1 MYFRTTNSITI
12 RRVLITF
19 FATLPE
25 AAEILSEKIQESD
38 SLFFQNPYG
47 LQGKQYVLLA
57 CALINTVCLFQTL
70 YSGVFGSFSHSDFP
84 RTSLSPAPRCYVG
97 IKANLL
103 RQTLEDCR
111 AVEEFCSVFRPILHW
126 QIPVDHR
133 FLGDKIDLASPGS
146 PPSMACYWFSFPAS
160 SVFQTQLVY
169 GNLFWWL
176 IPIILLEQFVAF
188 LGGLLV
194 IIIDIPVVLALM
206 IISALS
212 KTDCFGRSFIRS
224 MTSLALL
231 LYLPCD
237 FVLWVLNG
245 FFHGPIAAFLG
256 SHGLQCRQRSTA
268 RLYRLP
274 LTKTVRTGRTSN
286 HSWKFGDYIYDN
298 AYYRCSDMVIVNP
311 RAAKLGMME
320 ANRLFYKRHKL
331 IWTEKNGVRYVTP
344 ILACGDNTIS
354 RSSSIPAQKQG
365 IIDRI
370 LGSVRTH
377 STRKRQIRQGSLKEE
392 DDEIEED
399 MGENL
404 KSVYEEEK
412 MDEEV

>member
-1 MYFRTTNSITI
+1 M
-12 RRVLITF
+12 LITF

-25 AAEILSEKIQESD
+25 AAEILSEKIEESD
-38 SLFFQNPYG
+38 QLFFQNPYG
-47 LQGKQYVLLA
+47 LSGAQFVLLA
-57 CALINTVCLFQTL
+57 CALVNTICLFQTL

-84 RTSLSPAPRCYVG
+84 RISLSPAPLCYVSS
-97 IKANLL
+97 APTLL

-160 SVFQTQLVY
+160 SVFQTQYVY

-176 IPIILLEQFVAF
+176 IPIIMVEQFVAI
-188 LGGLLV
+188 LGGILV
-194 IIIDIPVVLALM
+194 IIIDIPVVLTLM
-206 IISALS
+206 VISLLS
-212 KTDCFGRSFIRS
+212 KTDCVGRSVIRS
-224 MTSLALL
+224 LTAFALL
-231 LYLPCD
+231 LYVPCD
-237 FVLWVLNG
+237 LALWLINT
-245 FFHGPIAAFLG
+245 FFHAPLAAFLG
-256 SHGLQCRQRSTA
+256 AHGLECRQRSTA
-268 RLYRLP
+268 RLYRFP
-274 LTKTVRTGRTSN
+274 LIKTVRTGRTSN

-354 RSSSIPAQKQG
+354 RTTSIPQHKQG
-365 IIDRI
+365 F
-370 LGSVRTH
+370 LGKLFGARKP
-377 STRKRQIRQGSLKEE
+377 STMRQVKQGSLQDGEELEQDTQDYGRSERSQDDEEKE
-392 DDEIEED
+392 DD
-399 MGENL
+399 
-404 KSVYEEEK
+404 YEL
-412 MDEEV
+412 